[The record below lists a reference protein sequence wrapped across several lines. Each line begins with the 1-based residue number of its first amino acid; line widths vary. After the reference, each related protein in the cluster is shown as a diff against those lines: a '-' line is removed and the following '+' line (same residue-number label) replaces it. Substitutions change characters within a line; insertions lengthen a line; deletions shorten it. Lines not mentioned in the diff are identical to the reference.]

1 MEADNVAES
10 DAVTLDFAV
19 DVVASWGV
27 VDDAALLN
35 ALTLSLTRA
44 RTVKVLIALMSYS
57 TRLPSHLCP
66 SSCSLMSSTMRSPT
80 MTRSSSP
87 MTFSMTFKKEIVCY
101 LNRRVGYLP
110 ALRLHEYNHVIA
122 RSRWG
127 VEGRLVDLL
136 FPFGGFSQTKNQG
149 LCSPQPPALLQP
161 QTASDVLGA
170 SRIPSLLMMFRGF

>member
-1 MEADNVAES
+1 
-10 DAVTLDFAV
+10 
-19 DVVASWGV
+19 
-27 VDDAALLN
+27 
-35 ALTLSLTRA
+35 
-44 RTVKVLIALMSYS
+44 
-57 TRLPSHLCP
+57 
-66 SSCSLMSSTMRSPT
+66 
-80 MTRSSSP
+80 